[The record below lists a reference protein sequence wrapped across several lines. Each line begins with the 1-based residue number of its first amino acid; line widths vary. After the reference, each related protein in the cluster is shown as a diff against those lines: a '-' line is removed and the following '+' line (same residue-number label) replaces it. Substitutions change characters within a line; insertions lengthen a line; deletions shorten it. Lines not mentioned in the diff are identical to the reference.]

1 MLDLDW
7 MKDTLKEA
15 IENEEWDLVRE
26 VIAYLSD
33 DDVFQQYKE
42 DEDWFI
48 GADDKDWKKFEKYL
62 TITKK
67 CDSDDSENFGAVM
80 VSTGVIWQLSAA
92 EFE

>member
-33 DDVFQQYKE
+33 DDIFQQYKE
-42 DEDWFI
+42 DEDLVFY
-48 GADDKDWKKFEKYL
+48 KDEGTHFVYEP
-62 TITKK
+62 
-67 CDSDDSENFGAVM
+67 E
-80 VSTGVIWQLSAA
+80 
-92 EFE
+92 

>member
-33 DDVFQQYKE
+33 DDSVTEESNGSKDFFSSIHPYWTYKLYCRS
-42 DEDWFI
+42 
-48 GADDKDWKKFEKYL
+48 GL
-62 TITKK
+62 
-67 CDSDDSENFGAVM
+67 
-80 VSTGVIWQLSAA
+80 
-92 EFE
+92 